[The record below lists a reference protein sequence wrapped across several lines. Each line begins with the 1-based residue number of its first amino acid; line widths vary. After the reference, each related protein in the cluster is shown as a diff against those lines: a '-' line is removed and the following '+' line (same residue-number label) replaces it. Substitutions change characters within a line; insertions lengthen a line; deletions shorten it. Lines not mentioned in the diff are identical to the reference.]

1 MRYTITS
8 KINDQFV
15 QYLRMILYDAN
26 IILNRAY
33 YVVTLQVSLSARM
46 LKNFLLLL
54 KDEIHNNYP
63 NSK

>member
-63 NSK
+63 DSK

>member
-33 YVVTLQVSLSARM
+33 YVVTLQVSLSARKR
-46 LKNFLLLL
+46 KNFLLL

-63 NSK
+63 DSK